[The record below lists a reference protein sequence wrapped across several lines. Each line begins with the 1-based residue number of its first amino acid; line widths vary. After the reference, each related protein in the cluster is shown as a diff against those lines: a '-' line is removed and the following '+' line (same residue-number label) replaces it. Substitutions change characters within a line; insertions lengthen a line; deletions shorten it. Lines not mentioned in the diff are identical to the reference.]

1 MLPHGS
7 ENRALRVVIATP
19 LPADLVELIARDERL
34 DVVWEPDLLSDPDID
49 WMSGPKQRT
58 PEDQARY
65 ESLLDSADVL
75 FGVPDQSGRAL
86 ARTVAANA
94 GLRWV
99 HTIPA
104 GGGQQ
109 VRAAR
114 LSDDDLERVLFTTSA
129 GVHATPLAEFAVF
142 GVLAGVKRL
151 PWLLGMQRVKQ
162 WGPREPLGALG
173 ESTVLVVGL
182 GAIGRL
188 TATMLTALGC
198 RVVGVHRREVEAD
211 VERIV
216 PVSEFAAAASA
227 ADAIVLALPGTDETR
242 GLLSAEVLAAVKPG
256 ATVVNVGRGTTV
268 DEPALIDALQD
279 GRVGLAVLDVT
290 QVEPLPAESPLWE
303 LPNVVLAPHTAAIS
317 PHEPRLIAELFA
329 ENARRFLDGET
340 LLNVV
345 NTREFY

>member
-1 MLPHGS
+1 MT
-7 ENRALRVVIATP
+7 RLRVVIATP
-19 LPADLVELIARDERL
+19 LAADLVELIARDERL
-34 DVVWEPDLLSDPDID
+34 EVVWEPELLNDPEID
-49 WMSGPKQRT
+49 WMVGPKQRT
-58 PEDQARY
+58 PEEQARY
-65 ESLLDSADVL
+65 EALLDSADVL

-86 ARTVAANA
+86 GRTVAANP
-94 GLRWV
+94 GLQWV

-114 LSDDDLERVLFTTSA
+114 LAEADLERIVFTTSA

-142 GVLAGVKRL
+142 GVLAGAKRL
-151 PWLLGMQRVKQ
+151 PWLLGMQRDKK
-162 WGPREPLGALG
+162 WGPREPLHSLA
-173 ESTVLVVGL
+173 ETTVLVVGL

-188 TATMLTALGC
+188 TASKLTALGC

-216 PVSEFAAAASA
+216 PVERFAEAASE
-227 ADAIVLALPGTDETR
+227 ADAIVLALPGTEATR
-242 GLLSAEVLAAVKPG
+242 GMLSAEVLASVKPG

-268 DEPALIDALQD
+268 DEPALIEALQD

-290 QVEPLPAESPLWE
+290 AVEPLPEESPLWE

-329 ENARRFLDGET
+329 ENARRFLDGEP

>member
-1 MLPHGS
+1 MT
-7 ENRALRVVIATP
+7 ERLRVVIATP
-19 LPADLVELIARDERL
+19 LAADLVELIARDERL
-34 DVVWEPDLLSDPDID
+34 DVVWHPELLADPLID
-49 WMSGPKQRT
+49 WMAGAKQRT
-58 PEDQARY
+58 ADEQSRFED
-65 ESLLDSADVL
+65 LLDSADVL

-86 ARTVAANA
+86 GRTVAANA

-109 VRAAR
+109 VKAAR
-114 LSDDDLERVLFTTSA
+114 LSDDDLERVVFTTSA
-129 GVHATPLAEFAVF
+129 GVHARPLAEFAVF
-142 GVLAGVKRL
+142 GVLAGAKRL
-151 PWLLGMQRVKQ
+151 PWLLGLQRVKQ
-162 WGPREPLGALG
+162 WGPREPLGSLQ

-182 GAIGRL
+182 GSIGRL
-188 TATMLTALGC
+188 TASMLTGLGC
-198 RVVGVHRREVEAD
+198 HVVGVHRREVEAD

-216 PVSEFAAAASA
+216 PVTEFAAAASE

-242 GLLSAEVLAAVKPG
+242 GMLSAQVLAAVKPG

-268 DEPALIDALQD
+268 DEPALVEALRD

-290 QVEPLPAESPLWE
+290 QVEPLPDDSPLWE
-303 LPNVVLAPHTAAIS
+303 LPNVLLAPHTAAIS

-329 ENARRFLDGET
+329 ENARRFLDGER

>member
-1 MLPHGS
+1 MTG
-7 ENRALRVVIATP
+7 RLRVVIATP
-19 LPADLVELIARDERL
+19 LTRALVELIARDERL
-34 DVVWEPDLLSDPDID
+34 EVVWKPELLSDPEID
-49 WMSGPKQRT
+49 WMVGPKHRT
-58 PEDQARY
+58 AEQQAQY
-65 ESLLDSADVL
+65 EALIDSADVL

-86 ARTVAANA
+86 SRTVAANA

-109 VRAAR
+109 VRSAK
-114 LSDDDLERVLFTTSA
+114 LSDADLERVLFTTSA
-129 GVHATPLAEFAVF
+129 GVHAAPLAEFAVF
-142 GVLAGVKRL
+142 GVLAGLKRL
-151 PWLLGMQRVKQ
+151 PWLLGMQKVKQ
-162 WGPREPLGALG
+162 WGPREPLGALA

-188 TATMLTALGC
+188 TATMLSGLGC
-198 RVVGVHRREVEAD
+198 HVVGVHRREVEAD

-216 PVSEFAAAASA
+216 PVEQFTAAASA
-227 ADAIVLALPGTDETR
+227 ADAIVLALPGTDATR

-256 ATVVNVGRGTTV
+256 ITVVNVGRGTTV
-268 DEPALIDALQD
+268 DEPALVEALRD

-290 QVEPLPAESPLWE
+290 QVEPLPDDSPLWE

-317 PHEPRLIAELFA
+317 PHEPRRIAELFA
-329 ENARRFLDGET
+329 ENARRFLDGEPM
-340 LLNVV
+340 LNVV

>member
-1 MLPHGS
+1 MTD
-7 ENRALRVVIATP
+7 RLRVVIATP
-19 LPADLVELIARDERL
+19 LTRELVELITRDERL
-34 DVVWEPDLLSDPDID
+34 EVVWEPELLNDPEID
-49 WMSGPKQRT
+49 WMVGPRQRT

-65 ESLLDSADVL
+65 EALLDSAEVL

-86 ARTVAANA
+86 ARTVAANPR
-94 GLRWV
+94 LRWV

-114 LSDDDLERVLFTTSA
+114 LDDAALARILFTTSA

-142 GVLAGVKRL
+142 GVLAGAKRL
-151 PWLLGMQRVKQ
+151 PWLQGMQRERR
-162 WGPREPLGALG
+162 WGPREPLRLLA
-173 ESTVLVVGL
+173 ETTVLVVGL

-188 TATMLTALGC
+188 TAEKLSALGC
-198 RVVGVHRREVEAD
+198 RVVGVHRREVEAA
-211 VERIV
+211 VEEIV
-216 PVSEFAAAASA
+216 PVERFAEAAAT
-227 ADAIVLALPGTDETR
+227 ADAIVLALPGTDATR
-242 GLLSAEVLAAVKPG
+242 GMLSAEVLAAVKPG
-256 ATVVNVGRGTTV
+256 ITVVNVGRGTTV
-268 DEPALIDALQD
+268 DEPALVEALRD

-290 QVEPLPAESPLWE
+290 AVEPLPEDSPLWGM
-303 LPNVVLAPHTAAIS
+303 PNAVLAPHTAAIS

-345 NTREFY
+345 DTREFY